1 MPAWRTAAPLCRRSG
16 PARRRASGA
25 SQTEARNAKGSIF
38 LNEFTQWAADLSAW
52 AVRLTWLLVLLY
64 TLPLLVLGYRWRIYP
79 HLPLVIL
86 LAGPCAL
93 SVLLPWWSDLFW
105 VIAALDLALLCGG
118 AIDVF
123 TLPRK
128 RAFGAERQ
136 TTRIASL
143 GQKHRVTLTVSN
155 LSGRGHNLWIRDDVP
170 QEFEPSPE
178 EFYIDLQGRS
188 RAVLHYD
195 ATPKRRGAFTLNQV
209 YLRARSRFGLWRRH
223 LTYPVETVLHVYP
236 DMKQLSEYAILARTN
251 RLSLMGVRRTRR
263 VGQDNEFERLRDYS
277 RDDNYRHIDWGAT
290 ARRNRLTVKDF
301 QTNQSQR
308 LLFLI
313 DCGRMMTNEAS
324 GISLLD
330 HAFNAMLM
338 LSFVALRQGDSVGL
352 TCFSDRI
359 HSFTPPRSGMK
370 QMNHLLHASYDRF
383 PQLVESR
390 YDEAFLHLA
399 AHCRKRALVILIT
412 NVIDEVNSHQIERYL
427 GTLVG
432 RHLPLGVVLR
442 DHHLFDAADQ
452 HHPRDAQLYR
462 AAAAAEILNWRHQ
475 VLTDLEH
482 KGVRVL
488 DVFPEDMT
496 APLVNQYLE
505 IKARHLL

>member
-1 MPAWRTAAPLCRRSG
+1 M
-16 PARRRASGA
+16 
-25 SQTEARNAKGSIF
+25 F
-38 LNEFTQWAADLSAW
+38 LA
-52 AVRLTWLLVLLY
+52 
-64 TLPLLVLGYRWRIYP
+64 
-79 HLPLVIL
+79 
-86 LAGPCAL
+86 
-93 SVLLPWWSDLFW
+93 
-105 VIAALDLALLCGG
+105 IAALDLALLVAGL
-118 AIDVF
+118 IDVL

-128 RAFGAERQ
+128 ASFAAERQ
-136 TTRIASL
+136 ATRIASL

-155 LSGRGHNLWIRDDVP
+155 LGKLGHNVWIRDDAP

-178 EFYIDLQGRS
+178 EFHLDLKARS
-188 RAVLHYD
+188 RAVLHYE
-195 ATPKRRGAFTLNQV
+195 ATPTRRGAFTLQKV
-209 YLRARSRFGLWRRH
+209 YVRVRSRFGLWRRY
-223 LTYPVETVLHVYP
+223 LTYPVETVINVYP
-236 DMKQLSEYAILARTN
+236 DMKQLSEYAVLARTN

-277 RDDNYRHIDWGAT
+277 RDDNYRHIDWRST
-290 ARRNRLTVKDF
+290 ARRNKLTVKDF

-308 LLFLI
+308 LMFLI
-313 DCGRMMTNEAS
+313 DCGRMMTNESA

-352 TCFSDRI
+352 TCFSDRV
-359 HSFTPPRSGMK
+359 HSYTPPQGGMK
-370 QMNHLLHASYDRF
+370 QMNQLLHASFDRF

-390 YDEAFLHLA
+390 YDDAFLHLA
-399 AHCRKRALVILIT
+399 SHCRKRALVILIT

-432 RHLPLGVVLR
+432 RHLPMGVVLR
-442 DHHLFDAADQ
+442 DHHLFEAAEKPQ
-452 HHPRDAQLYR
+452 PRDAELYR